1 MPPMEV
7 RLVLVAPPKH
17 ARALSVALPAVIGR
31 SSDAALQIPQESV
44 SRRHCEVFAS
54 EGRVFVRDLGSTN
67 GTRIGTEKISAN
79 AAIAI
84 EPGSVIRVG
93 EATFRVEFTPVAT
106 SREAPAGVIV
116 EDPLPL
122 PDAADIPELPLPAE
136 PLPDLP
142 SVAEADGVDIELPGG
157 IDAADMPALPDAFA
171 TMTETVEQP
180 PTGFEFIAPDD
191 NPPATNDASLD
202 DFLKGL
208 Q

>member
-1 MPPMEV
+1 MEV
-7 RLVLVAPPKH
+7 RLVVVAPPKH

-31 SSDAALQIPQESV
+31 SPDAALQIPQESV

-54 EGRVFVRDLGSTN
+54 EGRVFIRDLGSTN
-67 GTRIGTEKISAN
+67 GTRIGTEKISAS
-79 AAIAI
+79 APIAI

-122 PDAADIPELPLPAE
+122 TDDADMPELPLPAE
-136 PLPDLP
+136 PLPDLAP
-142 SVAEADGVDIELPGG
+142 VAEADGVDIELPGG

-171 TMTETVEQP
+171 PLTETVEQP
-180 PTGFEFIAPDD
+180 PTGFDFIAPDEE
-191 NPPATNDASLD
+191 PPATNDASLD